1 MAFYRECPR
10 CGCSLDPGEKCDC
23 QETDEQKKIEA
34 ACYRERALKVFETRS
49 RWSDLFELEFWRWYS

>member
-23 QETDEQKKIEA
+23 QEIDEQKKIDITKFLKPDRDGQI
-34 ACYRERALKVFETRS
+34 CLNLNSGGGIREKVAL
-49 RWSDLFELEFWRWYS
+49 